1 MILMNPLNH
10 RTIDI
15 IEPRQS
21 KALHH
26 YFLLHYSFKARCAV
40 KIVVDHFHVVV
51 QAYRALQAVWISGT
65 GTHEYRLL
73 KRFWKLLMQKIA

>member
-51 QAYRALQAVWISGT
+51 
-65 GTHEYRLL
+65 
-73 KRFWKLLMQKIA
+73 